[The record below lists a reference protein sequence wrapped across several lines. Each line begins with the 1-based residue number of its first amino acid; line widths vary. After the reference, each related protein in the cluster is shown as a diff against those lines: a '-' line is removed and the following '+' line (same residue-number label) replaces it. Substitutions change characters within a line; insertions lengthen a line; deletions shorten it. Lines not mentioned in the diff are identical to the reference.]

1 MHVCQQD
8 KAMSVEPGPSEIQTL
23 QPSEDRSEPDDELS
37 DELSEERYASL
48 FLVLPLALAGFI
60 IAAACWT
67 LFAVVGVTLRSELRL
82 SELQFGLLLAMPMAV
97 SALLA
102 VPAGLCAG
110 VWGARKVMLWCL
122 VGLTLSMT
130 LVFFADS
137 FAGYIVAAGGLGL
150 AGGFYSAGLRFVT
163 IHCRPQ
169 RLGLVLGVFGAGITG
184 AGFNYYLVPLLH
196 EAYSWRGVPL
206 AYVIVLLLILALFLM
221 ITEPDDQSAPF
232 AGKAVAW
239 RECCAPGA
247 WHSCVYFSVIAGSF
261 FALALWL
268 PDYLSARS
276 GLPVGPG
283 AYQALW
289 FVLPGALAQI
299 AGGALA
305 DRLGSS
311 RVVIWALLAALA
323 ALFVLSYPPMTL
335 SIQGVGRSYHVELLL
350 PRVWEGGV
358 MIMLGTALGAAIGA
372 LQRMIILES
381 RDSAA
386 VMAGVLLLG
395 AFTVAFVL
403 PIVFAAIN
411 AWLNVRSAVFMLLFV
426 MLVAC
431 LLLFA
436 RNTRRRER
444 RELCLSQSRM
454 V

>member
-1 MHVCQQD
+1 
-8 KAMSVEPGPSEIQTL
+8 MSVGSGPSEIRAL
-23 QPSEDRSEPDDELS
+23 QLSADSTEPDDELG
-37 DELSEERYASL
+37 DELVEERYASL
-48 FLVLPLALAGFI
+48 LLVLPLALAGFI

-67 LFAVVGVTLRSELRL
+67 LFAVVGVTLRSDFQL

-102 VPAGLCAG
+102 VPAGLFAG
-110 VWGARKVMLWCL
+110 MWGARKVMLWCL
-122 VGLTLSMT
+122 AGLALSMA

-137 FAGYIVAAGGLGL
+137 FAGYILAAGGLGL
-150 AGGFYSAGLRFVT
+150 AGGFYSAGLQFVT

-196 EAYSWRGVPL
+196 QAYSWQGVPL
-206 AYVIVLLLILALFLM
+206 AYVVVLLLILALFLM
-221 ITEPDDQSAPF
+221 LTEPDDQTAPF
-232 AGKAVAW
+232 ASNAATW
-239 RECCAPGA
+239 RKCCAPGV
-247 WHSCVYFSVIAGSF
+247 WHLCGYFSIIAGSF

-276 GLPVGPG
+276 GLPVGLG
-283 AYQALW
+283 AHQALW

-299 AGGALA
+299 MGGALA

-311 RVVIWALLAALA
+311 RVIIWALLLALV

-335 SIQGVGRSYHVELLL
+335 SIQGVGRSYHLEILL

-358 MIMLGTALGAAIGA
+358 MIMLGAALGAAIGA
-372 LQRMIILES
+372 LQRMIILAS
-381 RDSAA
+381 RDAAA

-395 AFTVAFVL
+395 AFAVAFVL

-426 MLVAC
+426 MLAVC
-431 LLLFA
+431 ILLFA

-444 RELCLSQSRM
+444 RKLSFAEPR
-454 V
+454 VV